1 MFQLPDPL
9 HPAIVHFPI
18 VLLLIGAAGAVVSVF
33 TERWN
38 VRKWTA
44 LLLIGGALGAFAA
57 TWSGNQAKETVG
69 TLTESAETLLDN
81 HEELA
86 ETARNIAIFAGFVG
100 LVSAFVKLKG
110 SLRHMPTVATAVLSL
125 ICVCYI
131 VAAAHLGGKMVYQH
145 GVGTASVAN
154 TVPGSLGQNRGAS
167 DRD

>member
-9 HPAIVHFPI
+9 HPAVVHFPI
-18 VLLLIGAAGAVVSVF
+18 VLLLIGAAGAVISVF

-44 LLLIGGALGAFAA
+44 LVLIAGALGAFAA

-86 ETARNIAIFAGFVG
+86 ETARNIAVFAGVLG
-100 LVSAFVKLKG
+100 LVSAFVNLKG
-110 SLRHMPTVATAVLSL
+110 AFRRVATVATAVISL
-125 ICVCYI
+125 ICVYYI
-131 VAAAHLGGKMVYQH
+131 VEAA
-145 GVGTASVAN
+145 
-154 TVPGSLGQNRGAS
+154 PRW
-167 DRD
+167 